1 MPKKGMESMTQ
12 VEGKEVVD
20 LTLTNKEIVDKYS
33 KKITKPKVAARKL
46 AEVGMM
52 KIENGV
58 GGYES
63 VDNVP
68 TRILASEILR
78 KIKLVNPNFEV
89 GVNFDISKLNKE
101 DALAY
106 IAYYQD
112 INGLKVD
119 GILGKNTY
127 GMAAKENKVRVARVL
142 EKSKNQAQ
150 AGVDIEELDAQI
162 DKEMKEMGLVK
173 PESIGRTLT
182 IGDIPKLRLVEYT
195 EKYGASLPKLK
206 ELSPARLKVE
216 IKKLE
221 NRRKTARKK
230 EALKKMKNDLMVKAD
245 GAVPA
250 VSEKAKKDLVVVNQL
265 LDMSKKYEKEL
276 NAGHVDLLDMALV
289 LGYKV
294 PNELISV
301 E

>member
-1 MPKKGMESMTQ
+1 MESMTQ